1 MANKVVW
8 KLPNRGSGTDPH
20 CYSGDVITIKINS
33 KDVTLKIKQDSPSVE
48 NEIQLK
54 AKAIGRPAQ
63 RKYELDKDNSKLIH
77 KGITYLYDK
86 FGTFTDDDS
95 VIACLKI
102 ECKYAYRKPGRKI
115 LKLPQI
121 TLPIELPSMSGDEH
135 LSQIEIT
142 LSHELNGSTTE
153 DQKLTFIFRRVKKYT
168 KFEKFME
175 WQHNLVY
182 GRGIERYKDGA
193 FRSDDPDGWH
203 LKIKGKNNKLM
214 VSATGNEGDYG
225 ASVCSTL
232 TGIFFAYWLNYNQFY
247 TNASGTSRSMLA
259 SPTGKPQKKRDKDGA
274 IVTDAA
280 GKTQFKKPNGYG
292 DFLTLL
298 SFSGGTFNKIEDF
311 QYIWDDDPDQHR
323 WEAKDF
329 YEYAIN
335 EEDGTIFVCASKGH
349 VWMVFRLGDKI
360 NCKQKYIFNNGS
372 DTRCEKGLYKIQ
384 ANGPGPG
391 AFLFDDYSNYN
402 KITNKQNLYLSRSQL
417 DNEINEINTKI
428 DLLEEDTQIR
438 LDEINREKGDRSKKR
453 KIQDNRNSIKANN
466 KKIIQLK
473 KKRKP
478 KKRKLISIIDD
489 EAAINRAGSSLDN
502 LISIIDQVIANG
514 NTPFKFF
521 NGSPLVASNGQIFHR
536 VTKKAGRDEVK
547 YLVNFGKVLTESGDP
562 DLSGEDRI
570 RPYKGTFWVWR
581 LKDVIDDETGLIS
594 KAAADNL
601 GVTLP
606 KKMWL
611 TGKPNPVEGVKLTRQ
626 DVREF
631 K

>member
-8 KLPNRGSGTDPH
+8 KLPNRVSGTDPH
-20 CYSGDVITIKINS
+20 CYSGDVITVKITTR
-33 KDVTLKIKQDSPSVE
+33 DVTLKIKQDSPSVE

-54 AKAIGRPAQ
+54 AKAIGRPVQ
-63 RKYELDKDNSKLIH
+63 RKYELDEDNSKLIH
-77 KGITYLYDK
+77 KGITYSFDQ
-86 FGTFTDDDS
+86 FGNFTDDGS

-102 ECKYAYRKPGRKI
+102 ECKYEYRKLQRKI

-121 TLPIELPSMSGDEH
+121 TIPIELPNMSGDVH
-135 LSQIEIT
+135 LSQIEIA

-153 DQKLTFIFRRVKKYT
+153 DQKLKFIFRRVKKYT

-203 LKIKGKNNKLM
+203 LKVKGKNKKLM

-232 TGIFFAYWLNYNQFY
+232 TGIFFAYWLNYNQYY
-247 TNASGTSRSMLA
+247 TAASGTSRSMLA
-259 SPTGKPQKKRDKDGA
+259 APTGELREKRNADGF
-274 IVTDAA
+274 VVD
-280 GKTQFKKPNGYG
+280 GEYKKPNGYG
-292 DFLTLL
+292 NFFTLL
-298 SFSGGTFNKIEDF
+298 SYSGGVFNEINDF
-311 QYIWDDDPDQHR
+311 QDTFDLANDPDQHR
-323 WEAKDF
+323 WKAKDF
-329 YEYAIN
+329 YELALN
-335 EEDGTIFVCASKGH
+335 EEDGTIYTCASKGH
-349 VWMVFRLGDKI
+349 VWMVFKLGDKI
-360 NCKQKYIFNNGS
+360 NCQQKYIFNNGS
-372 DTRCEKGLYKIQ
+372 DDPCEKGLYKIQ

-402 KITNKQNLYLSRSQL
+402 KIINKRDLYLSRSQL
-417 DNEINEINTKI
+417 ENEINEINTKI
-428 DLLEEDTQIR
+428 DLLENDTQTR
-438 LDEINREKGDRSKKR
+438 RDEINRDKGDRSKKR
-453 KIQDNRNSIKANN
+453 KIQDNINSIKANN

-478 KKRKLISIIDD
+478 KINKLNSIIDD

-502 LISIIDQVIANG
+502 LISIIDQVIVSG
-514 NTPFKFF
+514 KTKFKFF
-521 NGSPLVASNGQIFHR
+521 NGSPLVDSNGQIFHR
-536 VTKKAGRDEVK
+536 VTNKAGRDEVK

-570 RPYKGTFWVWR
+570 KTYKGTFWVWR

-601 GVTLP
+601 GITLP
-606 KKMWL
+606 EKMWR
-611 TGKPNPVEGVKLTRQ
+611 TGDRNPVEGVKLTRQ
-626 DVREF
+626 DIREF